1 MLEAAIIHENEL
13 KELFRSVWFKDR
25 YKFWNCANYYEEW
38 SASES
43 TWVKHQFASV
53 RNRQVIG
60 YIGYEINRADAD
72 EAYALNIINF
82 EDHPSPTFA
91 RDLGKA
97 LTDIFEL
104 YKLRKLSFSV
114 IIGNPIEKSYDKM
127 CERYGGRIVGVKK
140 KQVRLIDGLFYD
152 EKLYEIF
159 RENYENEKNKKQ

>member
-13 KELFRSVWFKDR
+13 RMLFRRTWYKER

-53 RNRQVIG
+53 RSGEVIG
-60 YIGYEINRADAD
+60 YIGYDINRADAD
-72 EAYALNIINF
+72 EVYALNIINF
-82 EDHPSPTFA
+82 EDHPSITFA
-91 RDLGKA
+91 RDLGNA
-97 LTDIFEL
+97 LKDIFEK

-114 IIGNPIEKSYDKM
+114 VVGNPIEKSYDKI
-127 CERYGGRIVGVKK
+127 CEKYGGRIVGVKK

-152 EKLYEIF
+152 EKLYEVF
-159 RENYENEKNKKQ
+159 REDYENEKNKKK